1 MRAHLA
7 RFLRVWLAC
16 LAVFAAAATPVS
28 ASQSP
33 ERPTI
38 TAVVGTE
45 DRAVN
50 RKRLVAPRAVGVLET
65 VTCSP
70 CRPRVHVRSARLFV
84 RHHALLC

>member
-7 RFLRVWLAC
+7 RLLRVWLAC
-16 LAVFAAAATPVS
+16 LAVFAAAATPLS

-45 DRAVN
+45 ERAVN
-50 RKRLVAPRAVGVLET
+50 RKRIVAPRAVDALET
-65 VTCSP
+65 VTCPP
-70 CRPRVHVRSARLFV
+70 CRQRVHSARLFV